1 MTLFDSFVDAL
12 EEAEFLATEEKK
24 VYAIDVVG
32 EQYEVRLAERRGKHN
47 KLEMS
52 GRRSGRK
59 TLRK

>member
-32 EQYEVRLAERRGKHN
+32 EQYKVRLAGRRGTHH

-59 TLRK
+59 TWRK

>member
-1 MTLFDSFVDAL
+1 MMFDKFQDAL
-12 EEAEFLATEEKK
+12 EEAEFCASQEKK

-32 EQYEVRLAERRGKHN
+32 EKYRVRLAGRRGTHN

-59 TLRK
+59 TWRK

>member
-32 EQYEVRLAERRGKHN
+32 EQYRVRLAGRRGAHN

-59 TLRK
+59 TWRK